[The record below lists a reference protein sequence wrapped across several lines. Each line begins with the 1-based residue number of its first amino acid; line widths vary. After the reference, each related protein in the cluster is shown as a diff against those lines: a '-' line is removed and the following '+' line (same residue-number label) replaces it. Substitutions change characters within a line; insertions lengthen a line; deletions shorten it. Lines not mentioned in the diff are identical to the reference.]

1 LLPRSAIGSSSFP
14 VRYNLDPFSE
24 HTDKQIWDSLKLVSL
39 NEPISALPGKLDE
52 PIAERGSNFS
62 VGQRQLICMA
72 RALLRNTKILLMD
85 EATASVDPTTDA
97 LIQKMVRKHFK
108 DRTVLTIAHRLNTI
122 MDSSRV
128 MVLDKGK
135 LVEFDTPKQLLLSK
149 GIFESMVGAT
159 GPSTS
164 EYLRKV
170 AFGEI
175 SAVEALRRTL
185 DMEKEEKKKEKKD
198 KKKHKKDDKKEEKKE
213 EKKDDKKD
221 KKKDKDDKKKGKE
234 KKKDPKVEKKKSD
247 KDLKKTQDSDD
258 DVGGKGSN
266 SKYEFSQS
274 YPNKK

>member
-1 LLPRSAIGSSSFP
+1 MPKH
-14 VRYNLDPFSE
+14 
-24 HTDKQIWDSLKLVSL
+24 HTIQKAALIEDKQCHDDEKLVSL
-39 NEPISALPGKLDE
+39 QDAISALPGKLDE

-128 MVLDKGK
+128 MVLDKGA
-135 LVEFDTPKQLLLSK
+135 LAEFDTPKELLLSK
-149 GIFESMVGAT
+149 GIFESMVSAT

-198 KKKHKKDDKKEEKKE
+198 KKK
-213 EKKDDKKD
+213 KKDDKKD

-234 KKKDPKVEKKKSD
+234 EKKDSKVEKKKSD
-247 KDLKKTQDSDD
+247 KDLKKKSEDSDD

-274 YPNKK
+274 YPTDKKK